1 MHLFHRSDAVMNQA
15 ILEFV
20 HQHQSAGQTLSQAVS
35 AAALKFSLSTTL
47 IYLSM
52 VQAQCQQSGTP
63 LAGT

>member
-1 MHLFHRSDAVMNQA
+1 MNDA

-20 HQHQSAGQTLSQAVS
+20 NQHLAAGQTLSQAAA

-52 VQAQCQQSGTP
+52 VLAQSQQAGMATI
-63 LAGT
+63 